1 MIGSRM
7 TTPRFA
13 QLPAPAV
20 RSIRRTSTWLGLA
33 VIGLG
38 LAALIASVVL
48 PGAVMHQRESLRVWV
63 TLAGNVAAAGALGAG
78 GGVLSARA
86 CVSSGHLNLWYVRS
100 ARAGL
105 LGTCVLS
112 TLSAAVAVGVLA
124 RIATKP
130 ADWFT
135 PAMEFGARGW
145 SYVGVLVFAVAL
157 TYTCFVVLRPL
168 LWRSPYAI

>member
-1 MIGSRM
+1 M

-13 QLPAPAV
+13 RLPEPAA
-20 RSIRRTSTWLGLA
+20 RRIRRTSTWLGLA
-33 VIGLG
+33 VMGLG

-48 PGAVMHQRESLRVWV
+48 PGEVMHQRESLRVWV
-63 TLAGNVAAAGALGAG
+63 TLAGNVTAACALGAG

-145 SYVGVLVFAVAL
+145 TYVGVLVIAVVL
-157 TYTCFVVLRPL
+157 TYTSFFVLRPL
-168 LWRSPYAI
+168 MWRSPYAG